1 MNGFSERK
9 RNGFT
14 LIELLVV
21 IVIIA
26 ALAALSFTVLPR
38 MMRKAK
44 ATEAMSNLRQFA
56 PLLTTYATDHSMML
70 PAAEDNEVTVDGST
84 TPAKLQWT
92 EVCLNQL
99 FPDVAVA
106 KFTEKA
112 WWEQNKP
119 FLRNPLFKG
128 WAPATPGYALNE
140 MMAVNADAARQV
152 PLGTDPL
159 KIAVPLAAISD
170 PARTPWIAPG
180 VNFHYRLDTVG
191 DATAFKNGSSKD
203 LLMDGK
209 ISVVFVDGH
218 VETLTPAEY
227 VARKL
232 HEYPR

>member
-1 MNGFSERK
+1 MNVTSNTK

-44 ATEAMSNLRQFA
+44 AAEALSNLRQFA
-56 PLLTTYATDHSMML
+56 PLLTSYATEHSMML
-70 PAAEDNEVTVDGST
+70 PAAEDNEVVVDGSP
-84 TPAKLQWT
+84 TPVLLKWT

-112 WWEQNKP
+112 WWEQTKP
-119 FLRNPLFKG
+119 FLRNPLFKS
-128 WAPATPGYALNE
+128 WTPATPGYALNE
-140 MMAVNADAARQV
+140 MIAKNIDDAKQS
-152 PLGTDPL
+152 PTGTDIL
-159 KIAVPLAAISD
+159 KISVPLAAISD

-180 VNFHYRLDTVG
+180 VDFHYSLSAAG
-191 DATAFKNGSSKD
+191 DATAFKSGSAKD
-203 LLMDGK
+203 LLSDGK
-209 ISVVFVDGH
+209 FSVLFVDGH
-218 VETLTPAEY
+218 VETISPSEY
-227 VARKL
+227 VSRKL
-232 HEYPR
+232 YEFPR

>member
-1 MNGFSERK
+1 MNVTSNTK

-56 PLLTTYATDHSMML
+56 PLLTSYATEHSMML
-70 PAAEDNEVTVDGST
+70 PAAEDNEVVADGST
-84 TPAKLQWT
+84 TPLLLKWT

-106 KFTEKA
+106 KFAEKA
-112 WWEQNKP
+112 WWEQTKP
-119 FLRNPLFKG
+119 FLRNPLFKS
-128 WAPATPGYALNE
+128 WTPATPGYALNE
-140 MMAVNADAARQV
+140 MIAENVNNAR
-152 PLGTDPL
+152 PTPSTDPL
-159 KIAVPLAAISD
+159 KISVPLAAISD

-180 VNFHYRLDTVG
+180 VDFHYRLSAAG
-191 DATAFKNGSSKD
+191 DATAFKSGSAKD
-203 LLMDGK
+203 LLSDGK
-209 ISVVFVDGH
+209 FSVLFVDGH
-218 VETLTPAEY
+218 VETISPSEY
-227 VARKL
+227 VSRKL
-232 HEYPR
+232 YEFPR